1 MEGTVSVLRADGQLI
16 RTYGPGDHIG
26 ELAVLRERPRAATV
40 VADEGG
46 VRGLMI
52 SGIGL
57 KAVLRERPE
66 AAMSMLATL
75 AERLSRT

>member
-1 MEGTVSVLRADGQLI
+1 M
-16 RTYGPGDHIG
+16 
-26 ELAVLRERPRAATV
+26 